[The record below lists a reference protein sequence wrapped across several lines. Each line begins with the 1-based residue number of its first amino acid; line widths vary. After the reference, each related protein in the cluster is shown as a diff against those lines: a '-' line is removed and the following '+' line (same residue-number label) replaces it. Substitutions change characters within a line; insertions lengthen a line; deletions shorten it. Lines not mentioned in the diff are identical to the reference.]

1 MMAFDP
7 SEARD
12 RRGKWTKLAQA
23 IKKLSEADH
32 TTVAN
37 AIGELPKGGHGNRA
51 SIRGV
56 EIRRHQS
63 GAVNVK
69 IGGESRQY
77 ASHEDVARAVIRRE
91 HGMPSTGTGKPFL
104 AERIAS
110 KQGVDVQLGMSGNYR
125 VTKNGSKRLGIIVK
139 DPDGTYSYE
148 HKRGDRGYSYKTLDE
163 AVAAMDKR
171 DRAGESIGGRG
182 ETMRQYAGIGSAADE
197 RAAVR
202 RRQVLEIEMLQR
214 KQQRRHGPG

>member
-77 ASHEDVARAVIRRE
+77 ASHEDAARAVSWQSVSHLNRASMSSLACPVI
-91 HGMPSTGTGKPFL
+91 TG
-104 AERIAS
+104 
-110 KQGVDVQLGMSGNYR
+110 
-125 VTKNGSKRLGIIVK
+125 
-139 DPDGTYSYE
+139 
-148 HKRGDRGYSYKTLDE
+148 
-163 AVAAMDKR
+163 
-171 DRAGESIGGRG
+171 
-182 ETMRQYAGIGSAADE
+182 
-197 RAAVR
+197 
-202 RRQVLEIEMLQR
+202 
-214 KQQRRHGPG
+214 